1 MTAAADRPARLDAR
15 ALRDL
20 VLDPGSWRSWDSP
33 VPPRDVADDYARELA
48 AAAEK
53 TRQDESI
60 ITGEGRLRGRRVAVV
75 AGEFG
80 FLAGSIGVAAA
91 ERLIAAVERATEE
104 GLPLL
109 AAPVSGGTRMQEGT
123 VAFLQMIGITAADRP
138 AQGGRAALPRLPA
151 QPDLR
156 RGAGLLGLARAR
168 DDRRARRLDRLPRA
182 RGSTRRSTASRS
194 PRACRPPRTW
204 PSTA

>member
-1 MTAAADRPARLDAR
+1 MGLPVAARRARPTGT
-15 ALRDL
+15 
-20 VLDPGSWRSWDSP
+20 P
-33 VPPRDVADDYARELA
+33 RELA

-60 ITGEGRLRGRRVAVV
+60 ITGEGTLRGRRVAVV

-123 VAFLQMIGITAADRP
+123 VAFLQMIGITAAVARHKEAGP
-138 AQGGRAALPRLPA
+138 ALPRLPA
-151 QPDLR
+151 QSDVR
-156 RGAGLLGLARAR
+156 RGAGLVGI
-168 DDRRARRLDRLPRA
+168 DRHVTIAEPGASIGFLA
-182 RGSTRRSTASRS
+182 RGSTRPSTASRS
-194 PRACRPPRTW
+194 PRACRPPSTW
-204 PSTA
+204 PSGA